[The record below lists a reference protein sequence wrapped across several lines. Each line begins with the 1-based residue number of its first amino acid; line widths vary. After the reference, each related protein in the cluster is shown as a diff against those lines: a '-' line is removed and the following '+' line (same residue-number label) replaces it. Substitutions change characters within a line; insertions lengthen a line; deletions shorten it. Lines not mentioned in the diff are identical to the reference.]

1 VTDEA
6 DRDTAALAAEFE
18 AFVARAGV
26 MVPPDRRATI
36 LAGYAEF
43 RAQIALL
50 HAPRP
55 HTAEMANIYR
65 LTPLESMK
73 LESAA

>member
-1 VTDEA
+1 M
-6 DRDTAALAAEFE
+6 TANPDAPPLNPAELAAEFE

-26 MVPPDRRATI
+26 AVPPDRHGAI
-36 LAGYAEF
+36 LAGYADF

-65 LTPLESMK
+65 LGK